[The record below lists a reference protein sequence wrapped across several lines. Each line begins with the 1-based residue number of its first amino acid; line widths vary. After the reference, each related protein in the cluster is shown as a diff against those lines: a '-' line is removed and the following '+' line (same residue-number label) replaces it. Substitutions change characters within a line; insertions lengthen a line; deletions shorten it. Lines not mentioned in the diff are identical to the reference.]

1 MISNE
6 GTLSRFLLNSETKCS
21 EIPQRLKNTLVLME
35 YIMRKKTVVVVTLL
49 GVVFAFG
56 VVRLSLRKTLDTS
69 VHSGNI
75 EATIKPDLNYPY
87 LGIWKTHPTD
97 NFGVIIDKVS
107 DGEYSVSYFGP
118 GGRFRPG
125 TWMPNT
131 TLVNDS
137 SYRIIDK
144 DVIEINKVFEFIRYY
159 RVSDDQQ
166 VDNQASKY

>member
-1 MISNE
+1 MVSAYGIYYE
-6 GTLSRFLLNSETKCS
+6 
-21 EIPQRLKNTLVLME
+21 
-35 YIMRKKTVVVVTLL
+35 KKTVVVVILL
-49 GVVFAFG
+49 GVVFAFW